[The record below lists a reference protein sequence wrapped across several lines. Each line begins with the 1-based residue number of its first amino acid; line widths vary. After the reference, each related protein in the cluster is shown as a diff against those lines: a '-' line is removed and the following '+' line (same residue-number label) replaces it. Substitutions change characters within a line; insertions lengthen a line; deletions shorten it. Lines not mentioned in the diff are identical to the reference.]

1 MADLIK
7 YRKERAFETYEEAL
21 ILSDNDKW
29 NACVNRLY
37 YACFYALTA
46 LLIKHGHSS
55 AKHTGI
61 RSLFNKHF
69 VKNEVIHKDIALIY
83 NLLFERRQEGDY
95 KDFVKFNKVDVLPWI
110 TDTKKFLSVIEKM
123 I

>member
-1 MADLIK
+1 MSNQETQYMADLIK

-37 YACFYALTA
+37 YACFYAVTA

-55 AKHTGI
+55 AKHTDI

-69 VKNEVIHKDIALIY
+69 VKSEVIHK
-83 NLLFERRQEGDY
+83 
-95 KDFVKFNKVDVLPWI
+95 
-110 TDTKKFLSVIEKM
+110 DTKKFLSVIEKM
-123 I
+123 T